1 MLEIGKTY
9 RVKTLEDFKK
19 MNTIIKFY
27 DCDCAN
33 TRYSV
38 DNMSKNVA
46 IHHMN
51 STMTAF
57 KKVTIEESKELG
69 FYHIK
74 EDKYSWEEWMLVV
87 PITNT
92 IMNTE

>member
-19 MNTIIKFY
+19 MNALIYFY
-27 DCDCAN
+27 DCAN

-57 KKVTIEESKELG
+57 KKVTIESKRLG
-69 FYHIK
+69 IYHIK
-74 EDKYSWEEWMLVV
+74 EDDYSWEEWMLVV

-92 IMNTE
+92 IMDTE

>member
-19 MNTIIKFY
+19 MNVLIFFY
-27 DCDCAN
+27 DYTN
-33 TRYSV
+33 VKYSV
-38 DNMSKNVA
+38 DNMSENVT

-51 STMTAF
+51 TTMTAL

-74 EDKYSWEEWMLVV
+74 EDNYSWEEWMLCV
-87 PITNT
+87 PTTNT
-92 IMNTE
+92 IMCTE

>member
-1 MLEIGKTY
+1 MLKIGKIY

-19 MNTIIKFY
+19 MNVVISFCGYT
-27 DCDCAN
+27 N
-33 TRYSV
+33 TKYIV
-38 DNMSKNVA
+38 DNMSGNVT

-51 STMTAF
+51 PTMTAL
-57 KKVTIEESKELG
+57 KKVTIKSKELG

-74 EDKYSWEEWMLVV
+74 EDNYSWEEWMLVV

>member
-19 MNTIIKFY
+19 MNVSISFY
-27 DCDCAN
+27 DCAN
-33 TRYSV
+33 TKYSV
-38 DNMSKNVA
+38 DNMSKNVT

-51 STMTAF
+51 STMTAL
-57 KKVTIEESKELG
+57 KKVTIEESEELG

-74 EDKYSWEEWMLVV
+74 EDSYSWEEWMLVV

>member
-19 MNTIIKFY
+19 MNVVISFY
-27 DCDCAN
+27 GY
-33 TRYSV
+33 TKTKYIV
-38 DNMSKNVA
+38 DNMSGNVT
-46 IHHMN
+46 INHMN
-51 STMTAF
+51 PTMTVL
-57 KKVTIEESKELG
+57 KKVTIKSKELG

-74 EDKYSWEEWMLVV
+74 EDNYSWEEWMLVV

>member
-9 RVKTLEDFKK
+9 KVKTLKDFKK
-19 MNTIIKFY
+19 MNVVISFY
-27 DCDCAN
+27 GY
-33 TRYSV
+33 TKYKYIV
-38 DNMSKNVA
+38 DNMSGNVT
-46 IHHMN
+46 INHMN
-51 STMTAF
+51 QTMTAL
-57 KKVTIEESKELG
+57 KKVTIKSKELG

-74 EDKYSWEEWMLVV
+74 EDNYSWEEWMLVV